1 MKKILMICLYPIAA
15 LLVVFA
21 FLHFA
26 YTIKY
31 DNVDGF
37 IIGMILLFLSIVICT
52 IYAYISA
59 QKKEL
64 WYILSFVSIVAWTIL
79 LIQNQTGFIKVEN
92 QNIIIYIVILFY
104 VVILLPLFLG
114 IKNYIIA
121 IKKYN

>member
-1 MKKILMICLYPIAA
+1 MKKILMISLYPVAF
-15 LLVVFA
+15 LLVIFA
-21 FLHFA
+21 FLHFS
-26 YTIKY
+26 YVIKY

-37 IIGMILLFLSIVICT
+37 IIGMILLFLSIVIST

-59 QKKEL
+59 QEKEL

-92 QNIIIYIVILFY
+92 QNFIIYIVILFY
-104 VVILLPLFLG
+104 VIILLPLFLG
-114 IKNYIIA
+114 IKNYLIA

>member
-1 MKKILMICLYPIAA
+1 MKKILMICLYPIA
-15 LLVVFA
+15 LLSVVFA
-21 FLHFA
+21 FLHFS
-26 YTIKY
+26 YIIKY
-31 DNVDGF
+31 DNVDVF

-59 QKKEL
+59 QKKEI

-79 LIQNQTGFIKVEN
+79 LIQNQTGFIMVEN

-121 IKKYN
+121 VKKYN

>member
-1 MKKILMICLYPIAA
+1 MKKILMICLYPVAF

-21 FLHFA
+21 FLHFS
-26 YTIKY
+26 YIIKY
-31 DNVDGF
+31 DNVDVF
-37 IIGMILLFLSIVICT
+37 IIGMILLFLAIVICT

-64 WYILSFVSIVAWTIL
+64 WYILSFVSIIAWTIL
-79 LIQNQTGFIKVEN
+79 LIQNQTRFIMVEN

-114 IKNYIIA
+114 IKIYIIT

>member
-1 MKKILMICLYPIAA
+1 MKKILMICLYPIAL
-15 LLVVFA
+15 LLVIFA
-21 FLHFA
+21 FLNFSF
-26 YTIKY
+26 TIKY

-37 IIGMILLFLSIVICT
+37 IFGIFFFFLLIVICT

-64 WYILSFVSIVAWTIL
+64 CYILSFVSIIAWTIL
-79 LIQNQTGFIKVEN
+79 LIQNQTGFIKIDN

-114 IKNYIIA
+114 IKNYMIA
-121 IKKYN
+121 VKKYN

>member
-1 MKKILMICLYPIAA
+1 MKKILMICLYPIAV

-21 FLHFA
+21 FLHFS
-26 YTIKY
+26 YIIKY
-31 DNVDGF
+31 DNVDVF

-79 LIQNQTGFIKVEN
+79 LIQNQTGFIMVEN

-104 VVILLPLFLG
+104 VVILLPLFLE

-121 IKKYN
+121 VKKYN

>member
-21 FLHFA
+21 FLHFS
-26 YTIKY
+26 YIIKY

-37 IIGMILLFLSIVICT
+37 IIGMILLFLAIVICT

-59 QKKEL
+59 QKKI

-121 IKKYN
+121 VKKYN

>member
-21 FLHFA
+21 FLHFS
-26 YTIKY
+26 YIIKY

-104 VVILLPLFLG
+104 VIILLPLFLG
-114 IKNYIIA
+114 IKNYVIA

>member
-1 MKKILMICLYPIAA
+1 MKKILMICLYPIAV

-21 FLHFA
+21 FLHFS
-26 YTIKY
+26 YIIKY
-31 DNVDGF
+31 DNVDVF

-114 IKNYIIA
+114 IKNYMIA

>member
-21 FLHFA
+21 FLHFS
-26 YTIKY
+26 YIIKY

-59 QKKEL
+59 QKKN
-64 WYILSFVSIVAWTIL
+64 YGI
-79 LIQNQTGFIKVEN
+79 
-92 QNIIIYIVILFY
+92 FY
-104 VVILLPLFLG
+104 LLFLLWLG
-114 IKNYIIA
+114 LY
-121 IKKYN
+121 Y

>member
-1 MKKILMICLYPIAA
+1 MISLYPIAL
-15 LLVVFA
+15 LLVIFA
-21 FLHFA
+21 FLHFS
-26 YTIKY
+26 YVIKY

-64 WYILSFVSIVAWTIL
+64 WYILSFVSIVACTIL

-104 VVILLPLFLG
+104 VVIFLPLFLG

-121 IKKYN
+121 VKKYN

>member
-1 MKKILMICLYPIAA
+1 MKKILMICLHPIAL
-15 LLVVFA
+15 LLVIFA
-21 FLHFA
+21 FLHFS
-26 YTIKY
+26 YIIKY
-31 DNVDGF
+31 DNVDVF

-64 WYILSFVSIVAWTIL
+64 WYILSFVSIIAWTIL
-79 LIQNQTGFIKVEN
+79 LIQNQTGFIKIDN

-104 VVILLPLFLG
+104 EVILLPLILG
-114 IKNYIIA
+114 IKNYLLA

>member
-1 MKKILMICLYPIAA
+1 MKKILMICLYPIAV

-21 FLHFA
+21 FLHFS
-26 YTIKY
+26 YIIKY
-31 DNVDGF
+31 DNVDVF

-104 VVILLPLFLG
+104 VIILLPLFLG
-114 IKNYIIA
+114 IKNYVIA

>member
-21 FLHFA
+21 FLHFS
-26 YTIKY
+26 YVIKY

-37 IIGMILLFLSIVICT
+37 IIGMILLFLAIVICT

-79 LIQNQTGFIKVEN
+79 LIQNQTGFIKIEN

-104 VVILLPLFLG
+104 V
-114 IKNYIIA
+114 IIF
-121 IKKYN
+121 YHYF

>member
-1 MKKILMICLYPIAA
+1 MKKILMICLRPIAL
-15 LLVVFA
+15 LLVIFA
-21 FLHFA
+21 FLHFS
-26 YTIKY
+26 YIIKY
-31 DNVDGF
+31 DNVDVF

-79 LIQNQTGFIKVEN
+79 LIQNQTGFIKIEN
-92 QNIIIYIVILFY
+92 QNVIIYIVILFY

-121 IKKYN
+121 VKKYN

>member
-1 MKKILMICLYPIAA
+1 MKKILMISLYPVAF
-15 LLVVFA
+15 LLVIFA
-21 FLHFA
+21 FLHFS
-26 YTIKY
+26 YVIKY

-37 IIGMILLFLSIVICT
+37 IIGMILLFLSIVIST
-52 IYAYISA
+52 IYVYISA

-92 QNIIIYIVILFY
+92 QNFIIYIVILFY
-104 VVILLPLFLG
+104 VIILLPLFLG
-114 IKNYIIA
+114 IKNYLIA

>member
-1 MKKILMICLYPIAA
+1 MKKILMICLHPIAL
-15 LLVVFA
+15 LLVIFA
-21 FLHFA
+21 FLNFSF
-26 YTIKY
+26 TIKY

-37 IIGMILLFLSIVICT
+37 IFEIFFVFINCYMYYICL
-52 IYAYISA
+52 YFSS
-59 QKKEL
+59 KKEL

-79 LIQNQTGFIKVEN
+79 LIQNQTGFIKIDN

-121 IKKYN
+121 VKKYN